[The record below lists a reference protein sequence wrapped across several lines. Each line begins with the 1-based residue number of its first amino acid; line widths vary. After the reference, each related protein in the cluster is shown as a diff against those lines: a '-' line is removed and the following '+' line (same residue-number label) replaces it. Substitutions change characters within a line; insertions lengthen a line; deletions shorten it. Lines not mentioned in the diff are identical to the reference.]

1 LKVTEVSKKESKVAR
16 ISPDLID
23 PNPENPRLIFDEK
36 QDLFLLESIDEV
48 GILVPLI
55 VFPDKPGRYTLLD
68 GERRLRCAKRL
79 NLKTVP
85 ANIIAKPSKIENI
98 LRMFNI
104 HNIREKWKLMPTAL
118 KLRTVIED
126 ENFKQ
131 KSSKEI
137 GKLTGLSVATVDR
150 CIELLAL
157 DEKYQNMILD
167 YYRQGEPAGFR
178 FSEDFFLEMNRALN
192 SIKKFQRKLYDEY
205 TRKGL
210 IDRFVKKRKENIIK
224 DVIEFRMVKDIITS
238 TNKGASERSVQNSL
252 HRLLEETGFTIEAA
266 YEEVAEPVIRAK
278 NIENLCKKLVE
289 QLESTEAYMPNFS
302 KREDFIELLQKL
314 QRTLQKSLS
323 KIETKK
329 A

>member
-1 LKVTEVSKKESKVAR
+1 MSEKESKLAR
-16 ISPDLID
+16 IPPDMID

-36 QDLFLLESIDEV
+36 QDLALLESIDEV
-48 GILVPLI
+48 GILVPLS
-55 VFPDKPGRYTLLD
+55 VFSDKPGRYTLLD

-118 KLRTVIED
+118 KLKTVIED
-126 ENFKQ
+126 ENFKE

-137 GKLTGLSVATVDR
+137 GKLTGLSVTTVNR
-150 CIELLAL
+150 CIELLEL
-157 DEKYQNMILD
+157 DEKYQKMILD
-167 YYRQGEPAGFR
+167 YYRQGQPAGFR

-205 TRKGL
+205 ARTGL
-210 IDRFVKKRKENIIK
+210 TDRFVEKRKDNVIK
-224 DVIEFRMVKDIITS
+224 DVIEFRMVKDVVTA
-238 TNKGASERSVQNSL
+238 TKKGASEESVRNSL
-252 HRLLEETGFTIEAA
+252 RRLLDETGFSIQAA
-266 YEEVAEPVIRAK
+266 YEEVAEPVIKAR
-278 NIENLCKKLVE
+278 NIEDLCKKLIK
-289 QLESTEAYMPNFS
+289 QLESTEEYMSDFS
-302 KREDFIELLQKL
+302 KRKDFAELLETL

-323 KIETKK
+323 KIKTRK